1 MNNEL
6 QNYGFNKIENH
17 STNNAGMQIE
27 QTRAAQEVQASVIMA
42 KKFPRDENAAF
53 QRIRRACTRPFLA
66 EQAIYAYPRGNETV
80 TGPSIRLAETIA
92 QNWGNI
98 SFGIKE
104 VSQENGVSL
113 AKAYAWD
120 LETNTIHEKEFH
132 VPHKRYTKKGSY
144 ILTDPR
150 DIYELVANNGARRLR
165 ACILGVIPGDI
176 AEAAV
181 EECKKTLSSG
191 KEPLTD
197 RVRKLVSAF
206 SELGISIEHIEKRLN
221 HKLEVIIEPEMVTL
235 RAIYKSL
242 KDGMAK
248 REDFFDLKGDIVNVN
263 EASNSGEQTKAE
275 SLAVLLE
282 KNNIMEN
289 KNEHQKI

>member
-1 MNNEL
+1 MSNEI
-6 QNYGFNKIENH
+6 QNYGFNKAEVQ
-17 STNNAGMQIE
+17 SNNAGMQVE

-53 QRIRRACTRPFLA
+53 ERIRKSCMRPFLA
-66 EQAIYAYPRGNETV
+66 EQAIYAYPRGSETV

-120 LETNTIHEKEFH
+120 LETNTINEKEFY

-165 ACILGVIPGDI
+165 ACILSVIPGDI
-176 AEAAV
+176 AEAAI

-191 KEPLTD
+191 KEPLAD

-206 SELGISIEHIEKRLN
+206 SEFGISIEHIEKRLN
-221 HKLEVIIEPEMVTL
+221 HKLEAIIEPEMVTL

-248 REDFFDLKGDIVNVN
+248 REDFFDFSNNSNTNGDAKTT
-263 EASNSGEQTKAE
+263 EDTTKAE
-275 SLAVLLE
+275 SLATLLE
-282 KNNIMEN
+282 NTKS
-289 KNEHQKI
+289 

>member
-132 VPHKRYTKKGSY
+132 VPHKRYTKRGSY

-263 EASNSGEQTKAE
+263 ETSNSGEQTKAE